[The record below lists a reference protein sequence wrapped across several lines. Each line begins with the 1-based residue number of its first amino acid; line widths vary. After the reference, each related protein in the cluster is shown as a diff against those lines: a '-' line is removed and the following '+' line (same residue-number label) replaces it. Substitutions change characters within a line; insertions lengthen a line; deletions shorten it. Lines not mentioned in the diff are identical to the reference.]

1 MTRTEKLTKEAKLD
15 ALKKI
20 KLKAISEEVS
30 ENIEEISDCVVQL
43 ENGLSLLVP
52 NDFELCEES
61 ENPVVETN
69 DELLRAHGMTKPNF
83 TLSIEVKKIK
93 IVLTSDNRDLIQ
105 SLQDQYRLV
114 SSRYIPLIMKW
125 NVTAAKLGAE
135 EGLQKRILDLK
146 FKLESAVSKYKEL
159 ELPFSRVD
167 LSGPSDSDSDLESVV
182 DDKDGY
188 EETVVQSYL
197 PATPSKKSEDRAGP
211 SCSHSTERKR
221 KTRHTAK
228 LPADIE
234 LYEAAQK
241 KIPKPTFSIN
251 PVESFWVSASQDGD
265 DGPRSAAMLTQPV
278 ALSEEFNPVKWTCR
292 APMKSGKL
300 CPRKDRFK
308 CPFHGPVVARDELGS
323 PKDPFSVSTRPKK
336 DAVPDWQEPGF
347 LADIKAATGVD
358 LTMPV
363 KGKRKGPKVE
373 FPNLTDIKA
382 LKNTSRSR
390 LEKKVFSKSAMKKV
404 DQVLGKTEKSL
415 QPTKNHLKW

>member
-1 MTRTEKLTKEAKLD
+1 MIFL
-15 ALKKI
+15 
-20 KLKAISEEVS
+20 
-30 ENIEEISDCVVQL
+30 
-43 ENGLSLLVP
+43 
-52 NDFELCEES
+52 F
-61 ENPVVETN
+61 
-69 DELLRAHGMTKPNF
+69 F
-83 TLSIEVKKIK
+83 F
-93 IVLTSDNRDLIQ
+93 
-105 SLQDQYRLV
+105 YR
-114 SSRYIPLIMKW
+114 
-125 NVTAAKLGAE
+125 
-135 EGLQKRILDLK
+135 
-146 FKLESAVSKYKEL
+146 
-159 ELPFSRVD
+159 
-167 LSGPSDSDSDLESVV
+167 
-182 DDKDGY
+182 
-188 EETVVQSYL
+188 
-197 PATPSKKSEDRAGP
+197 
-211 SCSHSTERKR
+211 
-221 KTRHTAK
+221 
-228 LPADIE
+228 
-234 LYEAAQK
+234 
-241 KIPKPTFSIN
+241 N

-390 LEKKVFSKSAMKKV
+390 LEKKVFSKWVAGFWHLFFESFV
-404 DQVLGKTEKSL
+404 DGGGVRTRDDLVTGRDAD
-415 QPTKNHLKW
+415 H